1 MTVLARYK
9 VYTRDVAYQR
19 LGEIDD
25 FEQFGAIQRFNA
37 PGTWHLTA
45 SGNSSAASLLTI
57 TGGIIVERDAGD
69 GWRVVFSGPVTDLTI
84 DENAV
89 EAAGVSDEIL
99 LAEYVALP
107 DPSGQPYAT
116 EHDIR
121 IGIASTI
128 MHQYVEHNLGALA
141 LPARRIPQL
150 DLAPDLGIGSVI
162 PGSARWISMLS
173 LLQTLAL
180 DGGGLRFQVLQSDS
194 GSGRLT
200 FSVTMPE
207 DRTGAI
213 TISRDRGLGTW
224 KRTQIRPS
232 ITYGYVLGQGLGT
245 ARQVFEGENAAAS
258 TKYGRRIE
266 AAIDRRDT
274 ANADELTQS
283 LTTNLLNGGEQNS
296 VDYTTVDTDDFT
308 WGIDYDAGDRVGVVV
323 NGETLDEIVREVQL
337 TLGAESSEPVVK
349 PIISTPG
356 DAADDPAARQ
366 INALDRRTSNLER
379 NSDTQLPLY
388 QQVSVGDIKLTT
400 RTTADP
406 GWLLC
411 DGAAVSRTT
420 YHALF
425 GVIGTTYGAGDGSA
439 TFNLPDWR
447 GRMPLGVSLT
457 YPLGTTGGTATV
469 SIAHLHDPGT
479 LLGPVH
485 GHGSGTLAN
494 PAHPH
499 AAGTLANPNHP
510 HAAGTLANPNHPH
523 AAGTLK
529 VGVHG
534 HGNTLT
540 TPNHSHSGVGLS
552 GPNHNHTATGLSFT
566 GNAVASNG
574 PSTLLNFNEGAGTNH
589 DAGGTT
595 HTHTTTATGT
605 IGGNT
610 ANAGTAGVTGSTA
623 TDGGGG
629 SLGGSVSNSA
639 GTEAV
644 TGSTA
649 TDGGATITG
658 STATDGGATITG
670 STATDGATSITGSTA
685 NGGNGAVTGQTAS
698 AGSASLAILPPFAT
712 AVFQIFSGV

>member
-9 VYTRDVAYQR
+9 VYARNVAYQR

-25 FEQFGAIQRFNA
+25 CEQFSAVQRYNA
-37 PGTWHLTA
+37 PGTWNLTA
-45 SGNSSAASLLTI
+45 PGNSSAANLLSI

-84 DENAV
+84 DEQAV

-128 MHQYVEHNLGALA
+128 MRQYVEHNLGALA
-141 LPARRIPQL
+141 LPARQIPQL

-224 KRTQIRPS
+224 KRTQIRPL

-274 ANADELTQS
+274 ANADELTQT

-308 WGIDYDAGDRVGVVV
+308 WGIDYDAGDRVRVIV
-323 NGETLDEIVREVQL
+323 NGEQLDEIVREVQL
-337 TLGAESSEPVVK
+337 TLGVESSEPVVK

-379 NSDTQLPLY
+379 NSDTQLPLF

-400 RTTADP
+400 RTAADP
-406 GWLLC
+406 GWLIC
-411 DGAAVSRTT
+411 DGTAVSRTT

-425 GVIGTTYGAGDGSA
+425 GVIGTTYGAGDGIA
-439 TFNLPDWR
+439 TFTLPDWR
-447 GRMPLGVSLT
+447 GRVPLGVSLT
-457 YPLGTTGGTATV
+457 YPLGTTGGSATLN
-469 SIAHLHDPGT
+469 IQHLHDPGT
-479 LLGPVH
+479 LLGPIH
-485 GHGSGTLAN
+485 HHQRGTLAF
-494 PAHPH
+494 PDHAHS
-499 AAGTLANPNHP
+499 GVGLNNPNH
-510 HAAGTLANPNHPH
+510 HHGATGLNNPDHGH

-534 HGNTLT
+534 HGNSLT
-540 TPNHSHSGVGLS
+540 IPNHGHSAVGISTPNHGHSVVALGVG
-552 GPNHNHTATGLSFT
+552 GATGDASGT
-566 GNAVASNG
+566 AVKVNVVT
-574 PSTLLNFNEGAGTNH
+574 PGT
-589 DAGGTT
+589 DTAPFV
-595 HTHTTTATGT
+595 HTHDNGTLDVTGT
-605 IGGNT
+605 ISGDGGGS
-610 ANAGTAGVTGSTA
+610 ATGSTA

-629 SLGGSVSNSA
+629 SLGGAVSNSA
-639 GTEAV
+639 GTELV

-649 TDGGATITG
+649 TDGTAGITG
-658 STATDGGATITG
+658 TTATDGTTG
-670 STATDGATSITGSTA
+670 ISGTTSTDGGGAISGQTA
-685 NGGNGAVTGQTAS
+685 DDGNAAITGQTAT
-698 AGSASLAILPPFAT
+698 AGSTTLASVPPFAT
-712 AVFQIFSGV
+712 AVYQIFSGV